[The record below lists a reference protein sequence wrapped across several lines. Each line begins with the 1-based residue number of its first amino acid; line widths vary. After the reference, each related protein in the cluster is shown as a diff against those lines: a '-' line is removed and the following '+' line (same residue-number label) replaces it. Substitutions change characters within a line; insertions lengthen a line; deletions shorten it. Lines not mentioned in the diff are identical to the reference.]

1 MIYHGLTEPDMSHF
15 EPPVKDML
23 FALDEFIGLEKLNQL
38 EGLDQEIDREFLS
51 SIYIS
56 AAEIASE
63 VIAPTNVDGDRLG
76 VILKDGKIEVPPG
89 YKEAYEAYISGGWP
103 TLSFNP
109 NFGGQGLPSL
119 VSMPINEMV
128 MAANFSWAHLVL
140 LTNSAIRAVESHAE
154 KSLQDLYLGKLI
166 SGEYS
171 GTMNLTEPQAG
182 SDLSVLNT
190 SAAQSGDHYKITGQ
204 KIFITWGEHD
214 ISENI
219 IHLVLARLPDAPE
232 GVKGISLFLVPKYLV
247 NDDGSLG
254 KRNNLQ
260 AVSIEHKLGIHGC
273 ATCVMSFEDATGY
286 LIGEV
291 NQGLSCMFTMMNDA
305 RIGVACESVAIAE
318 RAYQQALSYAKER
331 VQGRSSD
338 QSERVTII
346 HHPDVR
352 RMLLKMRSQIE
363 VMRILVYLNTL
374 ELDLAANNQQHRL
387 RADLLTPITK
397 GWCSELCQEI
407 TSIGLQIHGGMGY
420 VEETGAAQHFR
431 DSRITTIYEGTTGI
445 QANDLIGRKVIG
457 DQGQELRKLIADI
470 SSEVNALDPQE
481 QRLQLIKES
490 MIHSIAVVEKSLDYI
505 LQEQPNDPFLAG
517 SVSYSF
523 LMMVGT
529 FMGGWI
535 ATRSA
540 ALAIKKLKNTQDSE
554 FYEAKLVSSTFFI
567 EQSLPLVDAYSRS
580 LMSGSVS
587 TMTLSEDQF

>member
-286 LIGEV
+286 LVGEV

>member
-1 MIYHGLTEPDMSHF
+1 MSHF

-286 LIGEV
+286 LVGEV